1 MSHDWI
7 VCVNGSYS
15 LNRQLFSNSSF
26 HHIPVSYAPR
36 PFPALIFPIA
46 GLLTP
51 REDPYLLYLATIAL
65 SRSFDPFS
73 NLSKDS
79 KVVFVGKCMENFR

>member
-1 MSHDWI
+1 MNCI
-7 VCVNGSYS
+7 RE

-46 GLLTP
+46 DPLAP
-51 REDPYLLYLATIAL
+51 RADPYLLCLTAIAL
-65 SRSFDPFS
+65 SRGFDFFLQPMKR
-73 NLSKDS
+73 L
-79 KVVFVGKCMENFR
+79 